1 MIHGVGHPV
10 IRINDETATAH
21 TVTILLKFFFQFLPS
36 RKMYKMASIFWQ
48 NDRMLEFGDFN
59 TTYISVHE
67 ASCIVT
73 YEHFTFKKQCRDK
86 ASILLEKC
94 ANVFGLEKKLWPFA
108 QNWGMNSAIGR
119 VLINDLNT

>member
-10 IRINDETATAH
+10 IRINDVTATAC

-48 NDRMLEFGDFN
+48 NDRMMMLEFGDFN

-73 YEHFTFKKQCRDK
+73 FYEHFT
-86 ASILLEKC
+86 L
-94 ANVFGLEKKLWPFA
+94 
-108 QNWGMNSAIGR
+108 
-119 VLINDLNT
+119 